1 MRFRYNFVILNDFII
16 KANLKTSLIMKRVI
30 NLNVNVN
37 KEIAMSLLNIL
48 NNHFIALKTTFDEI
62 LFKIEM
68 KLNKFL
74 TFFFD
79 NCIPL
84 LTLFL

>member
-16 KANLKTSLIMKRVI
+16 KANLKTLLIMKRVI

-48 NNHFIALKTTFDEI
+48 NNHFIAVKTTFDEI

-74 TFFFD
+74 TSFST
-79 NCIPL
+79 IVY
-84 LTLFL
+84 LF